1 VWDFLNDLVKT
12 LLGANFPKVAGFAG
26 FLFILLGVIP
36 GEIRW
41 GRLVFP
47 RRDPLGRGLAIV
59 LGTMFVAV
67 PLLSLNFGS
76 TIGFINVGSDS
87 TTENSN
93 FPLNTQ
99 PTSNLF
105 IGIAQAAS
113 RRGSYIIPQRTIA
126 DTTASLNSV
135 PSAIYVGDVHLS
147 DPTVILIFRSDN
159 PNATMIS
166 TGRDYSEAEI
176 REILSAPDI
185 ILLKSFKQGEQQTF
199 SYNGK
204 IYILKVDRVI
214 WFLIGDDTVT
224 LSINPQ

>member
-1 VWDFLNDLVKT
+1 VWDFLSDLVKT

-47 RRDPLGRGLAIV
+47 RRDSWGRGLAIV

-67 PLLSLNFGS
+67 PLLSLSFGS
-76 TIGFINVGSDS
+76 TIGFINVGGNS
-87 TTENSN
+87 TKEYPE
-93 FPLNTQ
+93 FPSTTQ

-105 IGIAQAAS
+105 VGTAQAAS
-113 RRGSYIIPQRTIA
+113 HRGFYTIPQRTSA
-126 DTTASLNSV
+126 DTTASLNNV
-135 PSAIYVGDVHLS
+135 PSAVYVGDVHLS
-147 DPTVILIFRSDN
+147 DPTVILIFRSDS
-159 PNATMIS
+159 PNATMIG

-176 REILSAPDI
+176 REILSVSDI
-185 ILLKSFKQGEQQTF
+185 ILLKSVKQGEQQTF
-199 SYNGK
+199 SHNGK
-204 IYILKVDRVI
+204 TYILKVERVI
-214 WFLIGDDTVT
+214 WFLIGDDSVT